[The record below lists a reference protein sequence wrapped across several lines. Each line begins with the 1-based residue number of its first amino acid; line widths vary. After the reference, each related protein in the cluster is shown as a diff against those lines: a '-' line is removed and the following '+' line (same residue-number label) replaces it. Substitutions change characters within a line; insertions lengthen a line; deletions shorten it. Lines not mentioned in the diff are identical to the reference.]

1 MKKKKS
7 FILISAVLSAVLFA
21 SCSTSMST
29 NFSAN
34 WYENTGN
41 NTVAPGTNET
51 LVYNVEKKADS
62 GLNSSYSVEY
72 QKGTYT
78 TTLSTE
84 QRANEDGKT
93 ELFYSYQ
100 TKLEISVQFLF
111 GAEVSEVFN
120 DVLTSKVLFRSTQ
133 LGLQPIYSEKEVY
146 SHSPINIAPSSLEGC
161 YAEYHYKVVTEYRD
175 KCTAGTATLTDLS
188 EENGTVQTTNFSI
201 SDDYSYIDNEELLF
215 AIRGMSLTTS
225 EQLLVYN
232 ASTESVQTVKV
243 VPAEEADDEFEF
255 EVLDENESGSAED
268 NNKRTITYRPVSI
281 AINATNPGATQT
293 AYYAK
298 TVAATNNTWRN
309 VMLKLETPISYNLGT
324 LVYTLKS
331 ASFAK

>member
-7 FILISAVLSAVLFA
+7 FILISAALSAVLFA
-21 SCSTSMST
+21 SCSTSVST

-51 LVYNVEKKADS
+51 LVYSVEKKADS

-84 QRANEDGKT
+84 QRTNEDGKN

-111 GAEVSEVFN
+111 GSEVSDVFN

-133 LGLQPIYSEKEVY
+133 
-146 SHSPINIAPSSLEGC
+146 
-161 YAEYHYKVVTEYRD
+161 
-175 KCTAGTATLTDLS
+175 TACSRSIPKRKFTAIL
-188 EENGTVQTTNFSI
+188 
-201 SDDYSYIDNEELLF
+201 
-215 AIRGMSLTTS
+215 
-225 EQLLVYN
+225 
-232 ASTESVQTVKV
+232 
-243 VPAEEADDEFEF
+243 P
-255 EVLDENESGSAED
+255 
-268 NNKRTITYRPVSI
+268 
-281 AINATNPGATQT
+281 
-293 AYYAK
+293 
-298 TVAATNNTWRN
+298 
-309 VMLKLETPISYNLGT
+309 
-324 LVYTLKS
+324 
-331 ASFAK
+331 

>member
-21 SCSTSMST
+21 SCSTSVST

-188 EENGTVQTTNFSI
+188 EENGTEQTTNFSI

-255 EVLDENESGSAED
+255 EVDGQAS
-268 NNKRTITYRPVSI
+268 KKTITYRPVSI

>member
-7 FILISAVLSAVLFA
+7 FILISAALSAVLLRLVQHERIYQFQRQA
-21 SCSTSMST
+21 GTKIQAT
-29 NFSAN
+29 
-34 WYENTGN
+34 TPLP
-41 NTVAPGTNET
+41 PGTNET
-51 LVYNVEKKADS
+51 LVYDVEKKADS

-84 QRANEDGKT
+84 QRTNEDGKN

-111 GAEVSEVFN
+111 GSEVSDVFN

-133 LGLQPIYSEKEVY
+133 TGLQPIYSEKEVY

-188 EENGTVQTTNFSI
+188 EEKRNRTNQEFF
-201 SDDYSYIDNEELLF
+201 YFGRLF
-215 AIRGMSLTTS
+215 LHRQRRTALCDPRHVPHRIRT
-225 EQLLVYN
+225 
-232 ASTESVQTVKV
+232 ASRV
-243 VPAEEADDEFEF
+243 
-255 EVLDENESGSAED
+255 
-268 NNKRTITYRPVSI
+268 
-281 AINATNPGATQT
+281 
-293 AYYAK
+293 
-298 TVAATNNTWRN
+298 
-309 VMLKLETPISYNLGT
+309 
-324 LVYTLKS
+324 
-331 ASFAK
+331 

>member
-7 FILISAVLSAVLFA
+7 FILISAALSAVLFA
-21 SCSTSMST
+21 SCSTSVST

-51 LVYNVEKKADS
+51 LVYDVEKKADS

-84 QRANEDGKT
+84 QRTNEDGKN

-111 GAEVSEVFN
+111 GSEVSDVFN

-133 LGLQPIYSEKEVY
+133 TGLQPIYSEKEVY
-146 SHSPINIAPSSLEGC
+146 SHSPINIAPSSLAGC

-188 EENGTVQTTNFSI
+188 EENGTEQTKNFSI

-215 AIRGMSLTTS
+215 AVRGMSLTAS

-232 ASTESVQTVKV
+232 ASTETVQTVKV
-243 VPAEEADDEFEF
+243 VPSEEASDEFEF
-255 EVLDENESGSAED
+255 EVDGQAS
-268 NNKRTITYRPVSI
+268 KKTITYRPVSI

-331 ASFAK
+331 ASFTK